1 MTEKDRINIVI
12 RRENNPL
19 VFDYMMQEKLDN
31 PRNSYT
37 DILEKSIS
45 ELNQLKEQAL
55 TKNDWT
61 GMRLALRATEKNSHL
76 TLELLNNILLNSHY
90 PTSLMHKEKSLQL
103 AQAET
108 NWKDL
113 MQGFQAEK
121 STKKAPSLQ
130 DFAQADDEEKTMP
143 SFDFKE

>member
-19 VFDYMMQEKLDN
+19 VFDYMMQEKSDN
-31 PRNSYT
+31 PKNSYT

-45 ELNQLKEQAL
+45 ELNQLKDQAL

-90 PTSLMHKEKSLQL
+90 APSLMHKEKSLQL

>member
-19 VFDYMMQEKLDN
+19 VFDYMMQEKSDN
-31 PRNSYT
+31 PKSSYT

-45 ELNQLKEQAL
+45 ELNQLKDQAL

>member
-1 MTEKDRINIVI
+1 MTEKDRINIII

-19 VFDYMMQEKLDN
+19 IFDYMMKEKSEN
-31 PRNSYT
+31 PKNSYT
-37 DILEKSIS
+37 DILNKAIN
-45 ELNQLKEQAL
+45 ELMQFRDQTL

-76 TLELLNNILLNSHY
+76 ALEMLNNILLNSHY
-90 PTSLMHKEKSLQL
+90 PPSLMHKEKSLQL

-113 MQGFQAEK
+113 MQGLQAEK
-121 STKKAPSLQ
+121 STKKAPLLQ
-130 DFAQADDEEKTMP
+130 DFVQSPEEDDEIP

>member
-1 MTEKDRINIVI
+1 MTEKDRINIII
-12 RRENNPL
+12 RRENSPL
-19 VFDYMMQEKLDN
+19 IFDYMMKEKSEN
-31 PRNSYT
+31 PKNSYT
-37 DILEKSIS
+37 EILNNAIS
-45 ELNQLKEQAL
+45 ELIQLRDQAL

-76 TLELLNNILLNSHY
+76 ALEMLNNILLNSHY
-90 PTSLMHKEKSLQL
+90 PPSLMHKDKSLQL

-130 DFAQADDEEKTMP
+130 DFVQPSTEDNEIP